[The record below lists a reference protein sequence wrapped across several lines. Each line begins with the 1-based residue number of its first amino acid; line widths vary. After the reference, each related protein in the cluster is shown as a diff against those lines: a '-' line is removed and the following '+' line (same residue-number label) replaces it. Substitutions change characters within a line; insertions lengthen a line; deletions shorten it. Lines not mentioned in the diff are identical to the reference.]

1 MDLLNLLVTT
11 GINDSSDLCG
21 ELAPILKIVGI
32 VVLAIKIAVPIILIV
47 IGMMDL
53 AKAVTEKSED
63 NIKKAQNL
71 LIKRA
76 IAAAIVFLVA
86 SLVGIVMKLI
96 GSDDYKDCL
105 PCINHPFG
113 DTCNSFITDEDD
125 L

>member
-1 MDLLNLLVTT
+1 MDLLNLLVQT
-11 GINDSSDLCG
+11 GFEDSTDLCA
-21 ELAPILKIVGI
+21 ELAPILKIVVI

-47 IGMMDL
+47 VGMIDL

-63 NIKKAQNL
+63 DIKKAQNKL
-71 LIKRA
+71 VKRA

-113 DTCNSFITDEDD
+113 DKCNSYIDD
-125 L
+125 DDDF